1 MKKNYLTLLNF
12 PKTLQY
18 LIYLSSL
25 PNKNSKSPQV
35 YVLAEERHEKIKNIL
50 LILAEK
56 IHLNIEE
63 LPYLLF
69 LVNFLLAIMDVPKVI
84 SIIVQLCNI
93 QLAYSHLISWK
104 TLIF

>member
-25 PNKNSKSPQV
+25 PNKNSKGPQV

-50 LILAEK
+50 LILA
-56 IHLNIEE
+56 
-63 LPYLLF
+63 
-69 LVNFLLAIMDVPKVI
+69 
-84 SIIVQLCNI
+84 
-93 QLAYSHLISWK
+93 
-104 TLIF
+104 